1 MLKAEH
7 FTKMDYIINPVLM
20 GGVINGI
27 SEDRV
32 KINLNGRLGVIE
44 LPKTLLSFSEP
55 KLEGKFLFQL
65 YRSH

>member
-1 MLKAEH
+1 
-7 FTKMDYIINPVLM
+7 MDYIINPVLM

-55 KLEGKFLFQL
+55 KLEDKVLFQL